1 MSILLKIDKLS
12 AWYGDTRILNEVDI
26 EIKEGEIVAL
36 LGRNGMGKTTT
47 LHSVCGIIEKVSGKI
62 FFNNNLISNLPSY
75 EISKL
80 GIGLVPE
87 GRRIFSN
94 LTVIFSNL
102 TVEENL
108 IVASRKGFWDINKI
122 KKIFP
127 RLSERLTQMSNS
139 LSGGEQQM
147 LAIARTLMTNPK
159 MDEATEGLSPNIRN
173 EIWTI
178 ISEIKKKEVSIILV
192 DKYLNKIKQI
202 ADKLYILDRGENAW
216 NGKPSLLTDQIVKK
230 YLSV

>member
-1 MSILLKIDKLS
+1 MNTLLKIDQLS
-12 AWYGDTRILNEVDI
+12 AWYGDTRVLNEVEI

-62 FFNNNLISNLPSY
+62 FFKNNLISNLPSF

-94 LTVIFSNL
+94 LTV
-102 TVEENL
+102 EENL
-108 IVASRKGFWDINKI
+108 IVASRKGYWDLNKI

-159 MDEATEGLSPNIRN
+159 ILILDEATEGLSPNLRN

-178 ISEIKKKEVSIILV
+178 ISEIKKKGVSIILV

-216 NGKPSLLTDQIVKK
+216 NGKPSLLTNQIVKK

>member
-1 MSILLKIDKLS
+1 MTTLLKIEKLS
-12 AWYGDTRILNEVDI
+12 AWYGDSRVLKEVDI
-26 EIKEGEIVAL
+26 EINDGEIVAL

-47 LHSVCGIIEKVSGKI
+47 LHSVCGIIEKISGNI
-62 FFNNNLISNLPSY
+62 FFNKNFISNLPSY

-94 LTVIFSNL
+94 LTV
-102 TVEENL
+102 EENL
-108 IVASRKGFWDINKI
+108 IVASRKGYWDLNKI
-122 KKIFP
+122 KQIFP

-159 MDEATEGLSPNIRN
+159 LLILDEATEGLSPNIRN

-178 ISEIKKKEVSIILV
+178 ISQIKKKDVSIILV
-192 DKYLNKIKQI
+192 DKYLNKIKKF
-202 ADKLYILDRGENAW
+202 ADKLYILERGENAW
-216 NGKPSLLTDQIVKK
+216 NGKPSLLTNQIIKK

>member
-1 MSILLKIDKLS
+1 MLKIQNISVKIS
-12 AWYGDTRILNEVDI
+12 NSIILKNIDMY
-26 EIKEGEIVAL
+26 IKRGMITCIM
-36 LGRNGMGKTTT
+36 GKNGMGKTTT
-47 LHSVCGIIEKVSGKI
+47 LHSVFGIIEKISGNI

-94 LTVIFSNL
+94 LTV
-102 TVEENL
+102 EENL
-108 IVASRKGFWDINKI
+108 IVASRKGYWDLNKI
-122 KKIFP
+122 KQIFP

-159 MDEATEGLSPNIRN
+159 LLILDEATEGLSPNIRN

-178 ISEIKKKEVSIILV
+178 ISQIKKKDVSIILV
-192 DKYLNKIKQI
+192 DKYLNKIKKF
-202 ADKLYILDRGENAW
+202 ADKLYILERGENAW
-216 NGKPSLLTDQIVKK
+216 NGRPSLLTDQIIKK

>member
-1 MSILLKIDKLS
+1 MTTLLKIEKLS
-12 AWYGDTRILNEVDI
+12 AWYGDSRVLKEVDI
-26 EIKEGEIVAL
+26 EINDGEIVAL

-47 LHSVCGIIEKVSGKI
+47 LHSVCGIIEKISGNI
-62 FFNNNLISNLPSY
+62 FFNKNFISNLPSY

-94 LTVIFSNL
+94 LTV
-102 TVEENL
+102 EENL
-108 IVASRKGFWDINKI
+108 IVASRKGYWDLNKI
-122 KKIFP
+122 KQIFP

-159 MDEATEGLSPNIRN
+159 LLILDEATEGLSPNIRN

-178 ISEIKKKEVSIILV
+178 ISQIKKKDVSIILV
-192 DKYLNKIKQI
+192 DKYLNKIKQF
-202 ADKLYILDRGENAW
+202 ADRLYILERGENAW
-216 NGKPSLLTDQIVKK
+216 NGKPSLLTDQIIKK

>member
-1 MSILLKIDKLS
+1 MTTLLKIEKLS
-12 AWYGDTRILNEVDI
+12 AWYGDSRVLKEVDI
-26 EIKEGEIVAL
+26 EINDGEIVAL

-47 LHSVCGIIEKVSGKI
+47 LHSVCGIIEKISGNI
-62 FFNNNLISNLPSY
+62 FFNKNFILNLSSH

-94 LTVIFSNL
+94 LTV
-102 TVEENL
+102 EENL
-108 IVASRKGFWDINKI
+108 IVASRKGYWDLNKI
-122 KKIFP
+122 KQIFP

-159 MDEATEGLSPNIRN
+159 LLILDEATEGLSPNIRN

-178 ISEIKKKEVSIILV
+178 ISQIKKKDVSIILV
-192 DKYLNKIKQI
+192 DKYLNKIKKF
-202 ADKLYILDRGENAW
+202 ADKLYILERGENAW
-216 NGKPSLLTDQIVKK
+216 NGKPSLLTDQIIKK

>member
-1 MSILLKIDKLS
+1 MTTLLKIETLS
-12 AWYGDTRILNEVDI
+12 AWYGDSRVLKEVDI
-26 EIKEGEIVAL
+26 EINNGEIVAL

-47 LHSVCGIIEKVSGKI
+47 LHSVCGIIEKISGNI
-62 FFNNNLISNLPSY
+62 FFNKNFISNLPSY

-94 LTVIFSNL
+94 LTV
-102 TVEENL
+102 EENL
-108 IVASRKGFWDINKI
+108 IVASRKGYWDQNKI
-122 KKIFP
+122 KQIFP

-159 MDEATEGLSPNIRN
+159 LLILDEATEGLSPNIRN

-178 ISEIKKKEVSIILV
+178 ISQIKKKDVSIILV
-192 DKYLNKIKQI
+192 DKYLNKIKKF
-202 ADKLYILDRGENAW
+202 ADKLYILERGENAW
-216 NGKPSLLTDQIVKK
+216 NGKPSLLTDQIIKK

>member
-1 MSILLKIDKLS
+1 MTTLLKIEKLS
-12 AWYGDTRILNEVDI
+12 AWYGDSRVLKEVDI
-26 EIKEGEIVAL
+26 EINDGEIVAL
-36 LGRNGMGKTTT
+36 LGRNGTGKTTT
-47 LHSVCGIIEKVSGKI
+47 LHSVCGIIEKISGNI
-62 FFNNNLISNLPSY
+62 FFNKNFISNLPSY

-94 LTVIFSNL
+94 LTV
-102 TVEENL
+102 EENL
-108 IVASRKGFWDINKI
+108 IVASRKGYWDLNKI
-122 KKIFP
+122 KQIFP

-159 MDEATEGLSPNIRN
+159 LLILDEATEGLSPNIRN

-178 ISEIKKKEVSIILV
+178 ISQIKKKDVSIILV
-192 DKYLNKIKQI
+192 DKYLNKIKKF
-202 ADKLYILDRGENAW
+202 ADKLYILERGENAW
-216 NGKPSLLTDQIVKK
+216 NGKPSLLTDQIIKK

>member
-1 MSILLKIDKLS
+1 MTTLLKIEKLS
-12 AWYGDTRILNEVDI
+12 AWYGDSRVLKEVDI
-26 EIKEGEIVAL
+26 EINDGEIVAL

-47 LHSVCGIIEKVSGKI
+47 LHSVCGIIEKISGNI
-62 FFNNNLISNLPSY
+62 FFNKNFISNLPSY
-75 EISKL
+75 EISRL

-94 LTVIFSNL
+94 LTV
-102 TVEENL
+102 EENL
-108 IVASRKGFWDINKI
+108 IVASRKGYWDLNKI
-122 KKIFP
+122 KQIFP

-159 MDEATEGLSPNIRN
+159 LLILDEATEGLSPNIRN

-178 ISEIKKKEVSIILV
+178 ISQIKKKDVSIILV
-192 DKYLNKIKQI
+192 DKYLNKIKQF
-202 ADKLYILDRGENAW
+202 ADKLYILERGENAW

>member
-12 AWYGDTRILNEVDI
+12 AWYSDTRVLNDVDI

-47 LHSVCGIIEKVSGKI
+47 LHSVCGIIEKASGKI
-62 FFNNNLISNLPSY
+62 FFKNNLILNLPSY

-94 LTVIFSNL
+94 LTV
-102 TVEENL
+102 EENL
-108 IVASRKGFWDINKI
+108 IVASRKGHWDLNKI

-147 LAIARTLMTNPK
+147 LALARALCIEPSLLLL
-159 MDEATEGLSPNIRN
+159 DEPTEGLQPSMISLIRKSIL
-173 EIWTI
+173 EL
-178 ISEIKKKEVSIILV
+178 KKQGVAILLVEQRVEAILAIADEILV
-192 DKYLNKIKQI
+192 IENGSIVYTAEANEVVKDHK
-202 ADKLYILDRGENAW
+202 KLYSFLG
-216 NGKPSLLTDQIVKK
+216 V
-230 YLSV
+230 

>member
-1 MSILLKIDKLS
+1 MTTLLKIEKLN
-12 AWYGDTRILNEVDI
+12 AWYGDSRVLKEVDI
-26 EIKEGEIVAL
+26 EINDGEIVAL

-47 LHSVCGIIEKVSGKI
+47 LHSVCGIIEKISGNI
-62 FFNNNLISNLPSY
+62 FFNKNFISNLPSY

-94 LTVIFSNL
+94 LTV
-102 TVEENL
+102 EENL
-108 IVASRKGFWDINKI
+108 IVASRKGYWDLNKI
-122 KKIFP
+122 RQIFP

-159 MDEATEGLSPNIRN
+159 LLILDEATEGLSPNIRN

-178 ISEIKKKEVSIILV
+178 ISQIKKKDVSIILV
-192 DKYLNKIKQI
+192 DKYLNKIKKI
-202 ADKLYILDRGENAW
+202 ADKLYILERGENAW
-216 NGKPSLLTDQIVKK
+216 NGKPSLLTDQTIKK

>member
-1 MSILLKIDKLS
+1 MTALLKIEKLS
-12 AWYGDTRILNEVDI
+12 AWYGDSRVLKEVDI
-26 EIKEGEIVAL
+26 EINDGEIVAL

-47 LHSVCGIIEKVSGKI
+47 LHSVCGIIEKISGNI
-62 FFNNNLISNLPSY
+62 FFNKNFISNLPSY

-94 LTVIFSNL
+94 LTV
-102 TVEENL
+102 EENL
-108 IVASRKGFWDINKI
+108 IVASRKGYWDLNKI
-122 KKIFP
+122 KQIFP

-159 MDEATEGLSPNIRN
+159 LLILDEATEGLSPNIRN

-178 ISEIKKKEVSIILV
+178 ISQIKKKDVSIILV
-192 DKYLNKIKQI
+192 DKYLNKIKKF
-202 ADKLYILDRGENAW
+202 ADKLYILERGENAW
-216 NGKPSLLTDQIVKK
+216 NGKPSLLTDQIIKK

>member
-1 MSILLKIDKLS
+1 MTILLKIEKLS
-12 AWYGDTRILNEVDI
+12 AWYGDSRVLKEVDI
-26 EIKEGEIVAL
+26 KINDGEIVAL

-47 LHSVCGIIEKVSGKI
+47 LHSVCGIIEKISGKI
-62 FFNNNLISNLPSY
+62 FFNKNFISNLPSY

-94 LTVIFSNL
+94 LTV
-102 TVEENL
+102 EENL
-108 IVASRKGFWDINKI
+108 IVASRKGYWDLNKI
-122 KKIFP
+122 KQIFP

-159 MDEATEGLSPNIRN
+159 LLILDEATEGLSPNIRN

-178 ISEIKKKEVSIILV
+178 ISQIKKKDVSIILV
-192 DKYLNKIKQI
+192 DKYLNKIKKF
-202 ADKLYILDRGENAW
+202 ADKLYILERGENAW
-216 NGKPSLLTDQIVKK
+216 NGKPSLLTDQIIKK

>member
-1 MSILLKIDKLS
+1 M
-12 AWYGDTRILNEVDI
+12 DI

-62 FFNNNLISNLPSY
+62 FFKNNLISNLPSY

-94 LTVIFSNL
+94 LTV
-102 TVEENL
+102 EENL
-108 IVASRKGFWDINKI
+108 IVASRKGYWDLNKI

-159 MDEATEGLSPNIRN
+159 LLILDEATEGLSPNIRN

-178 ISEIKKKEVSIILV
+178 ISQIKKKDVSIILV
-192 DKYLNKIKQI
+192 DKYLSKIKQI

>member
-1 MSILLKIDKLS
+1 MTTLLKIEKLS
-12 AWYGDTRILNEVDI
+12 AWYGDSRVLKEVDI
-26 EIKEGEIVAL
+26 EINDGEIVAL

-47 LHSVCGIIEKVSGKI
+47 LHSVCGIIEKISGNI
-62 FFNNNLISNLPSY
+62 FFNKNFISNLPSY

-94 LTVIFSNL
+94 LTV
-102 TVEENL
+102 EENL
-108 IVASRKGFWDINKI
+108 IVASRKGYWDLNKI
-122 KKIFP
+122 KQIFP

-159 MDEATEGLSPNIRN
+159 LLILDEATEGLSPNLRN

-178 ISEIKKKEVSIILV
+178 ISQIKKKDVSIILV
-192 DKYLNKIKQI
+192 DKYLNKIKKF
-202 ADKLYILDRGENAW
+202 ADKLYILERGENAW
-216 NGKPSLLTDQIVKK
+216 NGKPSLLTDQIIKK

>member
-1 MSILLKIDKLS
+1 MTTLLKIEKLS
-12 AWYGDTRILNEVDI
+12 AWYGDSRVLKEVDI
-26 EIKEGEIVAL
+26 EINDGEIVAL

-47 LHSVCGIIEKVSGKI
+47 LHSVCGIIEKISGNI
-62 FFNNNLISNLPSY
+62 FFNKNFISNLPSY

-94 LTVIFSNL
+94 LTV
-102 TVEENL
+102 EENL
-108 IVASRKGFWDINKI
+108 IVASRKGYWDLNKI
-122 KKIFP
+122 KQIFP

-159 MDEATEGLSPNIRN
+159 LLILDEATEGLSPNIRN

-178 ISEIKKKEVSIILV
+178 ISQIKKKDISIILV
-192 DKYLNKIKQI
+192 DKYLNKIKQF
-202 ADKLYILDRGENAW
+202 ADNLYILERGENAW
-216 NGKPSLLTDQIVKK
+216 NGKPSLLTDQIIKK

>member
-1 MSILLKIDKLS
+1 MNTLLKIDQLS
-12 AWYGDTRILNEVDI
+12 AWYGDTRVLNEVEI

-62 FFNNNLISNLPSY
+62 FFKNNLISNLTSY

-94 LTVIFSNL
+94 LTV
-102 TVEENL
+102 EENL
-108 IVASRKGFWDINKI
+108 IVAFRKGYWDLNKI

-159 MDEATEGLSPNIRN
+159 MLILDEATEGLSPNLRN

-178 ISEIKKKEVSIILV
+178 ISEIKKKGVSIILV

-216 NGKPSLLTDQIVKK
+216 NGKPSLLTNQIVKK

>member
-1 MSILLKIDKLS
+1 M
-12 AWYGDTRILNEVDI
+12 
-26 EIKEGEIVAL
+26 
-36 LGRNGMGKTTT
+36 
-47 LHSVCGIIEKVSGKI
+47 
-62 FFNNNLISNLPSY
+62 
-75 EISKL
+75 
-80 GIGLVPE
+80 PE
-87 GRRIFSN
+87 GRR
-94 LTVIFSNL
+94 IFSNL

-108 IVASRKGFWDINKI
+108 IVAFRKGFWDLNKI
-122 KKIFP
+122 KQIFP

-159 MDEATEGLSPNIRN
+159 MLILDEATEGLSPNIRN

-178 ISEIKKKEVSIILV
+178 ISEIKKKDVSIILV

>member
-1 MSILLKIDKLS
+1 MTILLKIEKLS
-12 AWYGDTRILNEVDI
+12 AWYGDSRVLKEVDI
-26 EIKEGEIVAL
+26 EINDGEIVAL

-47 LHSVCGIIEKVSGKI
+47 LHSVCGIIEKISGNI
-62 FFNNNLISNLPSY
+62 FFNKNFISNLPSY

-94 LTVIFSNL
+94 LTV
-102 TVEENL
+102 EENL
-108 IVASRKGFWDINKI
+108 IVASRKGYWDLNKI
-122 KKIFP
+122 KQIFP

-159 MDEATEGLSPNIRN
+159 LLILDEATEGLSPNIRN

-178 ISEIKKKEVSIILV
+178 ISQIKKKDVSIILV
-192 DKYLNKIKQI
+192 DKYLNKIKKF
-202 ADKLYILDRGENAW
+202 ADKLYILERGENAW
-216 NGKPSLLTDQIVKK
+216 NGKPSLLTDQIIKK

>member
-1 MSILLKIDKLS
+1 MNTLLKIDQLS
-12 AWYGDTRILNEVDI
+12 AWYGDTRVLNEVDI

-94 LTVIFSNL
+94 LTV
-102 TVEENL
+102 EENL
-108 IVASRKGFWDINKI
+108 IVASRKGYWDLNKI

-147 LAIARTLMTNPK
+147 LALARALCIEPSLLLL
-159 MDEATEGLSPNIRN
+159 DEPTEGLQPSMISLIRKSIL
-173 EIWTI
+173 EL
-178 ISEIKKKEVSIILV
+178 KKQGVAILLVEQRVEAILSIADEILV
-192 DKYLNKIKQI
+192 IENGSIVYTAEANEVVKDHK
-202 ADKLYILDRGENAW
+202 KLYSFLG
-216 NGKPSLLTDQIVKK
+216 V
-230 YLSV
+230 

>member
-1 MSILLKIDKLS
+1 MTTLLKIEKLS
-12 AWYGDTRILNEVDI
+12 AWYGDSRVLKEVDI
-26 EIKEGEIVAL
+26 EINDGEIVAL

-47 LHSVCGIIEKVSGKI
+47 LHSVCGIIEKISGNI
-62 FFNNNLISNLPSY
+62 FFNKNFISNLPSY

-94 LTVIFSNL
+94 LTV
-102 TVEENL
+102 EENL
-108 IVASRKGFWDINKI
+108 IVASRKGYWDLNKI
-122 KKIFP
+122 KQIFP

-159 MDEATEGLSPNIRN
+159 LIILDEATEGLSPNIRN

-178 ISEIKKKEVSIILV
+178 ISQIKKKDISIILV
-192 DKYLNKIKQI
+192 DKYLNKIKKF
-202 ADKLYILDRGENAW
+202 ADKLYILEKGENAW
-216 NGKPSLLTDQIVKK
+216 NGKPSLLTDQIIKK

>member
-1 MSILLKIDKLS
+1 MTTLLKIEKLS
-12 AWYGDTRILNEVDI
+12 AWYGDSRVLKEVDI
-26 EIKEGEIVAL
+26 EINDGEIVAL

-47 LHSVCGIIEKVSGKI
+47 LHSVCGIIEKISGNI
-62 FFNNNLISNLPSY
+62 FFNKNFISNLPSY

-94 LTVIFSNL
+94 LTV
-102 TVEENL
+102 EENL
-108 IVASRKGFWDINKI
+108 IVAARKGYWDLNKI

-127 RLSERLTQMSNS
+127 RLSERLSQMSNS

-159 MDEATEGLSPNIRN
+159 MLIFDEATEGLSPNIRN

-178 ISEIKKKEVSIILV
+178 IYEIKKKDVSIILV

>member
-1 MSILLKIDKLS
+1 MTTLLKIEKLS
-12 AWYGDTRILNEVDI
+12 AWYGDSRVLKEVDI
-26 EIKEGEIVAL
+26 EINDGEIVAL

-47 LHSVCGIIEKVSGKI
+47 LHSVCGIIEKISGNI
-62 FFNNNLISNLPSY
+62 FFNKNFISNLPSY

-94 LTVIFSNL
+94 LTV
-102 TVEENL
+102 EENL
-108 IVASRKGFWDINKI
+108 IVASRKGYWDLNKI
-122 KKIFP
+122 KQIFP

-159 MDEATEGLSPNIRN
+159 LLILDEATEGLSPNIRN

-178 ISEIKKKEVSIILV
+178 ISQIKKKDVSIILV
-192 DKYLNKIKQI
+192 DKYLNKIKKFS
-202 ADKLYILDRGENAW
+202 DKLYILERGENAW
-216 NGKPSLLTDQIVKK
+216 NGKPSLLTDQIIKK

>member
-1 MSILLKIDKLS
+1 MTTLLKIEKLS
-12 AWYGDTRILNEVDI
+12 AWYGDSRVLKEVDI
-26 EIKEGEIVAL
+26 EINDGEIVAL

-47 LHSVCGIIEKVSGKI
+47 LHSVCGIIEKISGNI
-62 FFNNNLISNLPSY
+62 FFNKNFISNLPSY

-94 LTVIFSNL
+94 LTV
-102 TVEENL
+102 EENL
-108 IVASRKGFWDINKI
+108 IVASRKGYWDLNKI
-122 KKIFP
+122 KQIFP

-159 MDEATEGLSPNIRN
+159 LLILDEATEGLSPNIRN

>member
-1 MSILLKIDKLS
+1 MNTLLKIDQLS
-12 AWYGDTRILNEVDI
+12 AWYGDTRVLNEVEI

-62 FFNNNLISNLPSY
+62 FFKNNLISNLPSY

-94 LTVIFSNL
+94 LTV
-102 TVEENL
+102 EENL
-108 IVASRKGFWDINKI
+108 IVAFRKGYWDLNKI

-159 MDEATEGLSPNIRN
+159 MLILDEATEGLSPNIRN

-178 ISEIKKKEVSIILV
+178 ISEIKKKDISIILV

>member
-1 MSILLKIDKLS
+1 MTTLLKIEKLS
-12 AWYGDTRILNEVDI
+12 AWYGDSCVLKEVDI
-26 EIKEGEIVAL
+26 EISDGQIVAL

-47 LHSVCGIIEKVSGKI
+47 LHSVCGIIEKISGNI
-62 FFNNNLISNLPSY
+62 FFNKNFISNLPSY

-94 LTVIFSNL
+94 LTV
-102 TVEENL
+102 EENL
-108 IVASRKGFWDINKI
+108 IVASRKGYWDLNKI
-122 KKIFP
+122 KQIFP

-159 MDEATEGLSPNIRN
+159 
-173 EIWTI
+173 
-178 ISEIKKKEVSIILV
+178 
-192 DKYLNKIKQI
+192 
-202 ADKLYILDRGENAW
+202 
-216 NGKPSLLTDQIVKK
+216 LLI
-230 YLSV
+230 

>member
-1 MSILLKIDKLS
+1 MSALLKIDKLS
-12 AWYGDTRILNEVDI
+12 AWYGDSRILKEVDI
-26 EIKEGEIVAL
+26 EIQDGEIVAL

-47 LHSVCGIIEKVSGKI
+47 LNSVCGIIEKISGNII
-62 FFNNNLISNLPSY
+62 FKNNLISNLPSY

-94 LTVIFSNL
+94 LTV
-102 TVEENL
+102 EENL
-108 IVASRKGFWDINKI
+108 IVASRKGYWDLNKI

-147 LAIARTLMTNPK
+147 LAIARTLMTNP
-159 MDEATEGLSPNIRN
+159 MLLILDEATEGLSPNIRN
-173 EIWTI
+173 EIWII
-178 ISEIKKKEVSIILV
+178 ISEIKKKNVSIILV
-192 DKYLNKIKQI
+192 DKYLNKIKQFV
-202 ADKLYILDRGENAW
+202 DKLYILDRGENAW

>member
-1 MSILLKIDKLS
+1 MTTLLKIEKLS
-12 AWYGDTRILNEVDI
+12 AWYGDSRVLKEVDI
-26 EIKEGEIVAL
+26 EINDGEIVAL

-47 LHSVCGIIEKVSGKI
+47 LHSVCGIIGKISGNI
-62 FFNNNLISNLPSY
+62 FFNKNFISNLPSY

-94 LTVIFSNL
+94 LTV
-102 TVEENL
+102 EENL
-108 IVASRKGFWDINKI
+108 IVASRKGYWDLNKI
-122 KKIFP
+122 KQIFP

-159 MDEATEGLSPNIRN
+159 LLILDEATEGLSPNIRN

-178 ISEIKKKEVSIILV
+178 ISQIKKKDVSIILV
-192 DKYLNKIKQI
+192 DKYLNKIKKF
-202 ADKLYILDRGENAW
+202 ADKLYILEKGENAW
-216 NGKPSLLTDQIVKK
+216 NGKPSLLTDQIIKK

>member
-1 MSILLKIDKLS
+1 MTTLLKIEKLS
-12 AWYGDTRILNEVDI
+12 AWYGDSRVLKEVDI
-26 EIKEGEIVAL
+26 EINDGEIVAL

-47 LHSVCGIIEKVSGKI
+47 LHSVCGIIEKISGNI
-62 FFNNNLISNLPSY
+62 FFNKNFISNLPSY

-94 LTVIFSNL
+94 LTV
-102 TVEENL
+102 EENL
-108 IVASRKGFWDINKI
+108 IVASRKGYWDLNKI
-122 KKIFP
+122 KQIFP

-159 MDEATEGLSPNIRN
+159 LLILDEATEGLSPNIRN

-178 ISEIKKKEVSIILV
+178 ISQIKKKDVSIILV
-192 DKYLNKIKQI
+192 DKYLNKIKKF
-202 ADKLYILDRGENAW
+202 ADKLYILERGENAW
-216 NGKPSLLTDQIVKK
+216 NGKPSFLTDQIIKK

>member
-1 MSILLKIDKLS
+1 MTTLLKIEKLS
-12 AWYGDTRILNEVDI
+12 AWYGDSRVLKEVDI
-26 EIKEGEIVAL
+26 EINDGEIVAL

-47 LHSVCGIIEKVSGKI
+47 LHSVCGIIEKIFGNI

-94 LTVIFSNL
+94 LTV
-102 TVEENL
+102 EENL
-108 IVASRKGFWDINKI
+108 IVASRKGYWDLNKI

-159 MDEATEGLSPNIRN
+159 MLILDEATEGLSPNIRN

-178 ISEIKKKEVSIILV
+178 ISQIKKKDVSIILV
-192 DKYLNKIKQI
+192 DKYLNKIKQF
-202 ADKLYILDRGENAW
+202 ADKLYILERGTNVW
-216 NGKPSLLTDQIVKK
+216 NGKPASLTKNLINKC
-230 YLSV
+230 LSV

>member
-1 MSILLKIDKLS
+1 MSTLLKIDKLS
-12 AWYGDTRILNEVDI
+12 AWYGDTRVLNEVEI

-62 FFNNNLISNLPSY
+62 FFKNNLISNLPSF

-94 LTVIFSNL
+94 LTV
-102 TVEENL
+102 EENL
-108 IVASRKGFWDINKI
+108 IVAFRKGYWDLNKI

-159 MDEATEGLSPNIRN
+159 MLILDEATEGLSPNIRN

-178 ISEIKKKEVSIILV
+178 ISEIKKKDFSIILV

>member
-1 MSILLKIDKLS
+1 MTTLLKIEKLS
-12 AWYGDTRILNEVDI
+12 AWYGDSRVLKEVDI
-26 EIKEGEIVAL
+26 EINDGEIIAL

-47 LHSVCGIIEKVSGKI
+47 LHSVCGIIEKISGNI
-62 FFNNNLISNLPSY
+62 FFNKNFISNLPSY

-94 LTVIFSNL
+94 LTV
-102 TVEENL
+102 EENL
-108 IVASRKGFWDINKI
+108 IVASRKGYWDLNKI
-122 KKIFP
+122 KQIFP

-159 MDEATEGLSPNIRN
+159 LLILDEATEGLSPNIRN

-178 ISEIKKKEVSIILV
+178 ISQIKKKDVSIILV
-192 DKYLNKIKQI
+192 DKYLNKIKKF
-202 ADKLYILDRGENAW
+202 ADKLYILERGENAW
-216 NGKPSLLTDQIVKK
+216 NGKPSLLTDQIIKK

>member
-1 MSILLKIDKLS
+1 MSALLKIDKLS
-12 AWYGDTRILNEVDI
+12 AWYGDSRILKEVDI
-26 EIKEGEIVAL
+26 EIQDGEIVAL

-47 LHSVCGIIEKVSGKI
+47 LNSVCGIIEKISGNII
-62 FFNNNLISNLPSY
+62 FKNNLISNLPSY

-94 LTVIFSNL
+94 LTV
-102 TVEENL
+102 EENL
-108 IVASRKGFWDINKI
+108 IVASRKGYWDLNKI

-147 LAIARTLMTNPK
+147 LAIARTLMTNP
-159 MDEATEGLSPNIRN
+159 MLLILDEATEGLSPNIRN
-173 EIWTI
+173 EIWII
-178 ISEIKKKEVSIILV
+178 ISEIKKKNVSIILV
-192 DKYLNKIKQI
+192 DKYLNKIKQF

-216 NGKPSLLTDQIVKK
+216 NGNPSLLTDQIVKK

>member
-1 MSILLKIDKLS
+1 MTTLLKIEKLS
-12 AWYGDTRILNEVDI
+12 AWYGDSRVLKEVDI
-26 EIKEGEIVAL
+26 EINDGEIVAL

-47 LHSVCGIIEKVSGKI
+47 LHSVCGIIEKISGNI
-62 FFNNNLISNLPSY
+62 FFNKNFISNLPSY

-94 LTVIFSNL
+94 LTV
-102 TVEENL
+102 EENL
-108 IVASRKGFWDINKI
+108 IVASKKGYWDLNKI
-122 KKIFP
+122 KQIFP

-159 MDEATEGLSPNIRN
+159 LLILDEATEGLSPNIRN

-178 ISEIKKKEVSIILV
+178 ISQIKKKDVSIILV
-192 DKYLNKIKQI
+192 DKYLNKIKQF
-202 ADKLYILDRGENAW
+202 ADKLYILERGENVW
-216 NGKPSLLTDQIVKK
+216 NGKPSLLTDQIIKK

>member
-1 MSILLKIDKLS
+1 MTTLLKIEKLS
-12 AWYGDTRILNEVDI
+12 AWYGDSRVLKEVDI
-26 EIKEGEIVAL
+26 EINDGEIVAL

-47 LHSVCGIIEKVSGKI
+47 LHSVCGIIEKISGNI
-62 FFNNNLISNLPSY
+62 FFNKNFISNLPSY

-94 LTVIFSNL
+94 LTV
-102 TVEENL
+102 EENL
-108 IVASRKGFWDINKI
+108 IVASRKGYWDLNKI
-122 KKIFP
+122 KQIFP

-159 MDEATEGLSPNIRN
+159 LLILDEATEGLSPNIRN

-178 ISEIKKKEVSIILV
+178 ISQIKKKDVSIILV
-192 DKYLNKIKQI
+192 DKYLNKIKKF
-202 ADKLYILDRGENAW
+202 ADKLYILERGENTW
-216 NGKPSLLTDQIVKK
+216 NGKPSLLTDQIIKK

>member
-1 MSILLKIDKLS
+1 MTRLLKIEKLS
-12 AWYGDTRILNEVDI
+12 AWYGDSRVLKEVDI
-26 EIKEGEIVAL
+26 EINDGEIVAL

-47 LHSVCGIIEKVSGKI
+47 LHSVCGIIEKISGNI
-62 FFNNNLISNLPSY
+62 FFNKNFISNLPSY

-94 LTVIFSNL
+94 LTV
-102 TVEENL
+102 EENL
-108 IVASRKGFWDINKI
+108 IVASRKGYWDLNKI
-122 KKIFP
+122 KQIFP

-159 MDEATEGLSPNIRN
+159 LLILDEATEGLSPNIRN

-178 ISEIKKKEVSIILV
+178 ISQIKKKDVSIILV
-192 DKYLNKIKQI
+192 DKYLNKIKKF
-202 ADKLYILDRGENAW
+202 ADKLYILERGENAW
-216 NGKPSLLTDQIVKK
+216 NGKPSLLTDQIIKK